1 MDFIEDQ
8 EWHFCPRLH
17 ADTYIRFFQDSPE
30 GVTYSRRMWIEQLFA
45 GLEDGGFHL
54 SQWSVQVEKSVITI
68 KRPCVRCG

>member
-17 ADTYIRFFQDSPE
+17 ADTHIRFFQDSPE

-54 SQWSVQVEKSVITI
+54 SQ
-68 KRPCVRCG
+68 